1 MEISSS
7 LGVDYAD
14 VYCIMNVS
22 AYAVWVYVKLQR
34 NKEKKLENRRVLSL
48 LASCSLR

>member
-7 LGVDYAD
+7 LGVDSAD

-22 AYAVWVYVKLQR
+22 AYGV
-34 NKEKKLENRRVLSL
+34 
-48 LASCSLR
+48 